1 MEEFFPN
8 WNDLERHREV
18 VTFCRDLMKNPSA
31 LKSYIH
37 EKYQE
42 RMMNDNRNND
52 EDVDNDTTVSRAA
65 AKEIYKQLIG

>member
-8 WNDLERHREV
+8 WNEIERHREV
-18 VTFCRDLMKNPSA
+18 VIFCRDLMNDPST

-42 RMMNDNRNND
+42 RMMKDHSHND
-52 EDVDNDTTVSRAA
+52 EDGDNDTAASRAA